1 MKLKNPL
8 RVEGFL
14 LYIVTMLRITV
25 FFLFLLIGNY
35 LLAQPAIDSLLLQRE
50 IVKLLNI
57 DSLEK
62 SNSALTSLI
71 GFSERD
77 SREIPGDIL
86 VVSSEEIE
94 SMNAIDLME
103 VLIHVAATS
112 LGRDVEDALGA
123 GIRGMWAQEGK
134 VLFMFNG
141 IPLNDLDYGTYVLG
155 GRTPLHMVS
164 RIEFNFGPGSVKYGG
179 TAALGV
185 INVVL
190 KSNSEFSGGS
200 VRTDYSISN
209 GANDRRFIGF
219 MGNYELNDNYQM
231 TIQVNS
237 GSTKKS
243 TRIQE
248 YSRGNDLNW
257 ADSSNVDC
265 NNVFIGL
272 RKGKYKGAFYYSDYQ
287 SQVSDEAQQVLMST
301 LGLDNS
307 LNFKIKDKT
316 RLEVQLTYMDQLPW
330 IDINTADSSL
340 MGSNTH
346 AQRINQNIVFKSK
359 FGKNFNLDYGVQG
372 SWQRSKILMRRLK
385 FDYNGQNELEV
396 GSGALF
402 VDGFYKGK
410 LGALSF
416 GSRLETHTFS
426 PLLFAPRIGYSFS
439 YQNFYFKTFFAQS
452 FKIATIQNQNSSLNG
467 EILDHETINSVELEM
482 GMLYRQF
489 NFKVSAFRTKVF
501 NPIIYVYEPV
511 LEVDN
516 YLNRDLLGT
525 EGVQFTCKY
534 TGSKIKVYSYG
545 IINQVIRHDLI
556 DEMQGDQGQMYF
568 GFPSYKFHMH
578 GSLSIMK
585 QLSVNAGLTKQGQFY
600 YHEDENF
607 ENGYL
612 VQVGMNAQLLKNRN
626 LHLSMAVKNLMNSDF
641 WVTSPTNTSILPMPL
656 LSRQFQ
662 ISLQYLFYQ

>member
-1 MKLKNPL
+1 MS
-8 RVEGFL
+8 
-14 LYIVTMLRITV
+14 RIIC
-25 FFLFLLIGNY
+25 FFSFLLIGNH

-50 IVKLLNI
+50 IVKLLSI
-57 DSLEK
+57 DSLQK
-62 SNSALTSLI
+62 SGSALTSII

-86 VVSSEEIE
+86 VVSAEEIE
-94 SMNAIDLME
+94 NMNAQDLME

-112 LGRDVEDALGA
+112 LGRDVEDALGL

-141 IPLNDLDYGTYVLG
+141 IPLNDLDYGTYLLG
-155 GRTPLHMVS
+155 GRMPLHMVS

-190 KSNSEFSGGS
+190 KVNSEFSGGS

-209 GANDRRFIGF
+209 GTNDRRFIGF

-237 GSTKKS
+237 ASTKKS
-243 TRIQE
+243 ARIQE
-248 YSRGNDLNW
+248 YSRIKKLNW

-272 RKGKYKGAFYYSDYQ
+272 RKGKYRGAFYYSDYQ
-287 SQVSDEAQQVLMST
+287 SEVSDESQHVLMST

-307 LNFKIKDKT
+307 FNFKIKDKT
-316 RLEVQLTYMDQLPW
+316 RLEIQMTYLDQLPW
-330 IDINTADSSL
+330 IDLNTADSAL

-346 AQRINQNIVFKSK
+346 AQKITQNIVFKSK

-372 SWQRSKILMRRLK
+372 NWQRSKILMRSLM
-385 FDYNGQNELEV
+385 FEYNGLNYIQV

-426 PLLFAPRIGYSFS
+426 KLLFAPRIGYSIGF
-439 YQNFYFKTFFAQS
+439 QNFYLKTFYAQS
-452 FKIATIQNQNSSLNG
+452 FKIATIQNQNSSLDN
-467 EILDHETINSVELEM
+467 EVLDHETINSVEVEFGIQYHKL
-482 GMLYRQF
+482 
-489 NFKVSAFRTKVF
+489 NFEISAFRTKVY
-501 NPIIYVYEPV
+501 NPIIYVYEPD
-511 LEVDN
+511 LEIDS

-525 EGVQFTCKY
+525 EGMQLSCKY
-534 TGSKIKVYSYG
+534 AGNKIKFYSYG
-545 IINQVIRHDLI
+545 IVNQSIRHDLI
-556 DEMQGDQGQMYF
+556 DEMQGEKGQMYF
-568 GFPSYKFHMH
+568 GFPGYKYHFH
-578 GSLSIMK
+578 GSFGVMK
-585 QLSVNAGLTKQGQFY
+585 QLNINAGLTKQGFFHY
-600 YHEDENF
+600 FEDNKY

-612 VQVGMNAQLLKNRN
+612 IQIGMNAQLLKNRN
-626 LHLSMAVKNLMNSDF
+626 LHVGMAIKNLTNSDF
-641 WVTSPTNTSILPMPL
+641 WVMSPTNADILPMPL

-662 ISLQYLFYQ
+662 ISIQYFFYQ

>member
-1 MKLKNPL
+1 M
-8 RVEGFL
+8 
-14 LYIVTMLRITV
+14 
-25 FFLFLLIGNY
+25 
-35 LLAQPAIDSLLLQRE
+35 AQPAIDSLLLQQE
-50 IVKLLNI
+50 IVKLLNV

-62 SNSALTSLI
+62 NGSAVTSLI

-86 VVSSEEIE
+86 VITADEIE
-94 SMNAIDLME
+94 ALNANDLME

-112 LGRDVEDALGA
+112 LGRDVEDALGV

-141 IPLNDLDYGTYVLG
+141 IPLNDLDYGTYLLG

-200 VRTDYSISN
+200 IRTDYSISN
-209 GANDRRFIGF
+209 GENDRRFIGF

-237 GSTKKS
+237 GAIKKS
-243 TRIQE
+243 TRIQD
-248 YSRGNDLNW
+248 YDRMSKLNW

-287 SQVSDEAQQVLMST
+287 SQVSDEAQQILMST

-307 LNFKIKDKT
+307 LNFKVKDKT
-316 RLEVQLTYMDQLPW
+316 RLEVQLTYLDQLPW
-330 IDINTADSSL
+330 IDLNTADSSL

-346 AQRINQNIVFKSK
+346 AQKITQNIVFKSK

-372 SWQRSKILMRRLK
+372 AWQRSKILMRRLK
-385 FDYNGQNELEV
+385 FDYNGLNELQV

-426 PLLFAPRIGYSFS
+426 KLLFAPRLGYSFS
-439 YQNFYFKTFFAQS
+439 FENFYFKTFFAQS
-452 FKIATIQNQNSSLNG
+452 FKIATIQNQNSSLDG
-467 EILDHETINSVELEM
+467 EILNHETINSVELEM
-482 GMLYRQF
+482 GVLYRQF
-489 NFKVSAFRTKVF
+489 NFKISAFRTKVF
-501 NPIIYVYEPV
+501 DPIIYVYEPA
-511 LEVDN
+511 LDIDN

-525 EGVQFTCKY
+525 EGVQLSCKY
-534 TGSKIKVYSYG
+534 AGNKISLFSYG
-545 IINQVIRHDLI
+545 IINQDIAHELI
-556 DEMQGDQGQMYF
+556 DEMQGERGQMYY
-568 GFPSYKFHMH
+568 GFPGYKYHLH
-578 GSLSIMK
+578 GAYHFTKRLSM
-585 QLSVNAGLTKQGQFY
+585 NAGLTKQGQFHY
-600 YHEDENF
+600 FENEYF
-607 ENGYL
+607 ENGFL
-612 VQVGMNAQLLKNRN
+612 MQLGLNAQLLKNRN
-626 LHLSMAVKNLMNSDF
+626 LLMGMAVKNLTNTDF
-641 WVTSPTNTSILPMPL
+641 WVTSPTNTSILPLPL
-656 LSRQFQ
+656 LSRQLQF
-662 ISLQYLFYQ
+662 SLQYLFY

>member
-1 MKLKNPL
+1 MS
-8 RVEGFL
+8 
-14 LYIVTMLRITV
+14 RIIGI
-25 FFLFLLIGNY
+25 FSFLLIVNH
-35 LLAQPAIDSLLLQRE
+35 LVAQPAIDSLLLQQE
-50 IVKLLNI
+50 IVKLLNV

-62 SNSALTSLI
+62 NGSAVTSLI

-86 VVSSEEIE
+86 VITADEIE
-94 SMNAIDLME
+94 ALNANDLME

-112 LGRDVEDALGA
+112 LGRDVEDALGV

-141 IPLNDLDYGTYVLG
+141 IPLNDLDYGTYLLG

-190 KSNSEFSGGS
+190 KSNSEFSGGTI
-200 VRTDYSISN
+200 RTDYSISN
-209 GANDRRFIGF
+209 GENDRRFIGF

-237 GSTKKS
+237 GAIKKS
-243 TRIQE
+243 TRIQD
-248 YSRGNDLNW
+248 YDRMSKLNW

-287 SQVSDEAQQVLMST
+287 SQVSDEAQQILMST

-307 LNFKIKDKT
+307 LNFKVKDKT
-316 RLEVQLTYMDQLPW
+316 RLEVQLTYLDQLPW
-330 IDINTADSSL
+330 IDLNTADSSL

-346 AQRINQNIVFKSK
+346 AQKITQNIVFKSK

-372 SWQRSKILMRRLK
+372 AWQRSKILMRRLK
-385 FDYNGQNELEV
+385 FDYNGLNELQV

-426 PLLFAPRIGYSFS
+426 KLLFAPRLGYSFS
-439 YQNFYFKTFFAQS
+439 FENFYFKTFFAQS
-452 FKIATIQNQNSSLNG
+452 FKIATIQNQNSSLDG
-467 EILDHETINSVELEM
+467 EILNHETINSVELEM
-482 GMLYRQF
+482 GVLYRQF
-489 NFKVSAFRTKVF
+489 NFKISAFRTKVF
-501 NPIIYVYEPV
+501 DPIIYVYEPA
-511 LEVDN
+511 LDIDN

-525 EGVQFTCKY
+525 EGVQLSCKY
-534 TGSKIKVYSYG
+534 AGNKISLFSYG
-545 IINQVIRHDLI
+545 IINQDIAHELI
-556 DEMQGDQGQMYF
+556 DEMQGERGQMYY
-568 GFPSYKFHMH
+568 GFPGYKYHLH
-578 GSLSIMK
+578 GAYHFTKRLSM
-585 QLSVNAGLTKQGQFY
+585 NAGLTKQGQFHY
-600 YHEDENF
+600 FENEYF
-607 ENGYL
+607 ENGFL
-612 VQVGMNAQLLKNRN
+612 MQLGLNAQLLKNRN
-626 LHLSMAVKNLMNSDF
+626 LLMGMAVKNLTNTDF
-641 WVTSPTNTSILPMPL
+641 WVTSPTNTSILPLPL
-656 LSRQFQ
+656 LSRQLQF
-662 ISLQYLFYQ
+662 SLQYLFY